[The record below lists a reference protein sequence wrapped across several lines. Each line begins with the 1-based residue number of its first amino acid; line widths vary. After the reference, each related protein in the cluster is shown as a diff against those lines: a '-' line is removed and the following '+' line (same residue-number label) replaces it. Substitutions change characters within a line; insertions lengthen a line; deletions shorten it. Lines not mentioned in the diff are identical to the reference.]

1 MDRGLEGVKFLSHPS
16 GGEYSGSSECHA
28 GATTAGVGLF
38 KNSDQ
43 Y

>member
-1 MDRGLEGVKFLSHPS
+1 MDRGLEGVAFLSHPS
-16 GGEYSGSSECHA
+16 GEECSGASECHA
-28 GATTAGVGLF
+28 GATTAREGLF